1 MAICSASSNT
11 TLQCD
16 VETSNSTTIEL
27 LPKIAFSSL
36 LLGWSFPKWLEL
48 KEQRLIEEFKIR
60 IDSYRRA
67 LFNKK
72 IKLSELSQRPVIF
85 AVYDHKIKARKR
97 DWKGRQNIIH

>member
-1 MAICSASSNT
+1 MAIFSTSSNT
-11 TLQCD
+11 ILQRGI
-16 VETSNSTTIEL
+16 ETSNSATIEL
-27 LPKIAFSSL
+27 LPKITFSSL
-36 LLGWSFPKWLEL
+36 LLGWSFPEWLEL
-48 KEQRLIEEFKIR
+48 KRQQLIEEFKTR

-72 IKLSELSQRPVIF
+72 IKLSELSQRSVIF